1 MWRLAVMSAALS
13 GCVAR
18 PTAAPQ
24 PSSRPAQAA
33 AIAPEPPAS
42 LPTATVRPPPCAIA
56 KLQKLYVGGEWKSG
70 ELLAQECLRSNP
82 LETEARLVL
91 VRIYLMRAYAAHESR
106 WLDEA
111 RRQLHM
117 AEGDPQHAREA
128 HDLLELVDT
137 PTIE

>member
-1 MWRLAVMSAALS
+1 M
-13 GCVAR
+13 
-18 PTAAPQ
+18 
-24 PSSRPAQAA
+24 
-33 AIAPEPPAS
+33 
-42 LPTATVRPPPCAIA
+42 ATVKPPPCAIA
-56 KLQKLYVGGEWKSG
+56 KLQKLYIGGEWKAG
-70 ELLAQECLRSNP
+70 ELIAQDCLRSNP
-82 LETEARLVL
+82 LETEARLIL

-117 AEGDPQHAREA
+117 AEGDPAHAREA